1 MAVKKELQD
10 AGVEPVFNPKTI
22 GAAFYRRALIC
33 CSPGIGTPIAA
44 ERDSLLH
51 IT

>member
-10 AGVEPVFNPKTI
+10 ASVEPVFNPKKI

-33 CSPGIGTPIAA
+33 CSRALGRQLPRSGTAPCK
-44 ERDSLLH
+44 
-51 IT
+51 

>member
-10 AGVEPVFNPKTI
+10 AGVEPVFNPKKI
-22 GAAFYRRALIC
+22 RAAFYRRALTC
-33 CSPGIGTPIAA
+33 CSPGTGTPIAA
-44 ERDSLLH
+44 ERDLLQ

>member
-10 AGVEPVFNPKTI
+10 AGVEPVFNPKKI

-33 CSPGIGTPIAA
+33 CSPGTGTPIAA
-44 ERDSLLH
+44 ERDSLLQ